1 MGAVFILQNRGIY
14 ATLIKGDSMSERK
27 YLIYELS
34 ARAIIANA
42 KLNEDGI
49 YTFNLNS
56 VSTEKSNV
64 YSALH
69 EQDDN
74 ALFYQI
80 MCELY
85 GNDFEYSDD
94 NLITD
99 ISDIIFY
106 CNFEGIFDRNNYS
119 KKYADLQNKARDMFR
134 PNGIIL
140 DFGSGSHRYI
150 TFERSAGMSRN
161 AKLSF
166 IREDFYK
173 SIRNRIMLDIRIDK
187 CQLSKLYAYNGL
199 MLSSGTRLEGIDI
212 EREHRV
218 IIIDNPSYTVANAN
232 VITVEDDGSDAP
244 VRKYNRVERH
254 ENIDVAA
261 FDGAGLISKEYT
273 KIIDKKFC
281 GDHYHTSFQIRLP
294 YIKGMLHEVDF
305 KDFLLS
311 SGTDTITDIFGNTHK
326 INDIDIILT
335 KSMFKGYGWLLDN
348 NMSWYDYWKAFKKYN
363 HALYITNVSKEKPE
377 AFTELNYQF
386 LNTISMTAGEFRPK
400 DLPNGWTHSPQDDKR
415 QWLTKETETAYYNF
429 CANEEYRHNYFLKHL
444 RKRNISKHNG
454 NNALARILDKNPLFI
469 NEPVYA
475 KELDNQAE
483 RILKKYALGKLI
495 VAGDNRFLSGDL
507 LELLTSLISPTSKKN
522 KRQQTF
528 FSIAMSNK
536 FAENSYYA
544 PKITYQHGEE
554 CTLLRNPHIARNEEI
569 QLSVYPEVEQM
580 RKHYLG
586 HLTDIVIVDSHMLA
600 AERLGG
606 ADYDGDMIKT
616 ISDPLINKCVKRNY
630 EFNSL
635 DNRDNI
641 PLLKIP
647 SADPLIRDAN
657 DWEARFETVKSTFSS
672 RVGQIS
678 NAAFDRSIIAY
689 NENSDADI
697 RKKYRE
703 ETETLAILTGLEID
717 SAKSGIKP
725 DLSEYLKNQ
734 NVSRSLFLK
743 YKKLIEDS
751 EIRREWYEETHRQ
764 KIKKFFDETDW
775 DNVSS
780 NVERLPYLARQLGK
794 NTPKIKSKPAKDSE
808 LFAFAV
814 KSNWKNSLDKNILN
828 SIDSL
833 IRDYEAILSRIRA
846 CRVPSKSKQR
856 KSDIERI
863 LYSQGKEEIFNS
875 DELYALF
882 QTLTPERISTIRQ
895 AICDEQWYFL
905 SEERREDFLFRYLP
919 EDDFMN
925 YYIMLSDFRNG
936 GYRLLGNLICDID
949 DENIVNNR
957 KQLIR
962 DTDSVE
968 FLEMMQAYIDKSN
981 SKSYRDAVS
990 EKCRE
995 LLDKIVKPTIA
1006 VQYVVALGKRNLLF
1020 DLLLD
1025 SIEKNVLKEGETLN
1039 DK

>member
-1 MGAVFILQNRGIY
+1 MGAVFILQNKGIY

-56 VSTEKSNV
+56 VSTEKSKV

-69 EQDDN
+69 QQDDN

-80 MCELY
+80 MCEIY

-94 NLITD
+94 NLVTD

-106 CNFEGIFDRNNYS
+106 CNFEGIFDRNNNS
-119 KKYADLQNKARDMFR
+119 KKYANLQNKARDMFR
-134 PNGIIL
+134 PDGIIL

-150 TFERSAGMSRN
+150 AFERSAGMSRN

-166 IREDFYK
+166 IQEDFYEP
-173 SIRNRIMLDIRIDK
+173 IHNRIMLDMRIDK

-199 MLSSGTRLEGIDI
+199 MLSSGTRIKDIDI

-218 IIIDNPSYTVANAN
+218 IVIDNPSYTVANAN
-232 VITVEDDGSDAP
+232 IITVEDDGTNAS

-261 FDGAGLISKEYT
+261 FDGEGLISKEYA

-281 GDHYHTSFQIRLP
+281 DEHYHTSFQIRLP

-335 KSMFKGYGWLLDN
+335 KSMFKGYDWLLDN
-348 NMSWYDYWKAFKKYN
+348 NMSWYDYWKSFKKYN

-377 AFTELNYQF
+377 TLTELNYQF
-386 LNTISMTAGEFRPK
+386 LNTISMTADEFRPK
-400 DLPNGWTHSPQDDKR
+400 DLPNGWSHSPQEDER

-429 CANEEYRHNYFLKHL
+429 CANKEYRHNYFLKHL
-444 RKRNISKHNG
+444 QKRNISKHNR
-454 NNALARILDKNPLFI
+454 NNILARILNKNPLFI

-475 KELDNQAE
+475 KELENQAE

-544 PKITYQHGEE
+544 PKIAYQHGNE

-586 HLTDIVIVDSHMLA
+586 HLTDIVIVDSHILA

-616 ISDPLINKCVKRNY
+616 ISDSLINKCVKRNY

-678 NAAFDRSIIAY
+678 NAALDRSIIAY

-717 SAKSGIKP
+717 SAKSGVKP

-751 EIRREWYEETHRQ
+751 ETRRDWYEETHRQ

-780 NVERLPYLARQLGK
+780 NVERLPYLAKQLAK
-794 NTPKIKSKPAKDSE
+794 NTPKIKSKPVKDSE
-808 LFAFAV
+808 LFTFAV
-814 KSNWKNSLDKNILN
+814 NDNWQKNLDKNILK
-828 SIDSL
+828 SVKTL
-833 IRDYEAILSRIRA
+833 IRDYESVLYRIRA
-846 CRVPSKSKQR
+846 CRAPTKNQQR

-863 LYSQGKEEIFNS
+863 LYSQGKEEIYNS

-882 QTLTPERISTIRQ
+882 QTLTPERISAIRQ
-895 AICDEQWYFL
+895 AICDKQWYFM
-905 SEERREDFLFRYLP
+905 SEEKREDLLFTYLP
-919 EDDFMN
+919 EDDFVD

-936 GYRLLGNLICDID
+936 GFRLLGDLICDID
-949 DENIVNNR
+949 DENIANNR
-957 KQLIR
+957 KQLLR

-968 FLEMMQAYIDKSN
+968 FLEMMQAYMHKMN

-995 LLDKIVKPTIA
+995 LLDRIVEPTIA

-1025 SIEKNVLKEGETLN
+1025 SIEKNILKKGATLN
-1039 DK
+1039 D